1 MTTQNLWLA
10 AVAGLIGLLL
20 IWWRKRPRSDALIEE
35 GGTRDKRVE
44 ALDTVAGWPPEP
56 TRVLTSAERRAHGL
70 ITRAL
75 PDHIVLAQVPLAR
88 FIRVP
93 TRNSYHEWM
102 RRVGQLCADLVVC
115 DASAQVIAVVEVRR
129 GYGKESERSG
139 KRHERMD
146 RVLNQAG
153 VRVVVWNEDAL
164 PSPESVLDQ
173 VLSSPKGMHST
184 EGGAA
189 VSTRAAAGSVAP
201 RSAGFAVPDSNAIQ
215 PKGGSTLEEV
225 LDEIDRQPSR
235 PGRLAE
241 PPSSTWFDEFD
252 SGRTPLDRLTPTD
265 PLKPRP

>member
-1 MTTQNLWLA
+1 MTTQNLLLA
-10 AVAGLIGLLL
+10 ALALLGLLL
-20 IWWRKRPRSDALIEE
+20 IVWRLRRRDDVPLEE
-35 GGTRDKRVE
+35 AGARDKRVE
-44 ALDTVAGWPPEP
+44 ALDTVTGWPPEP

-70 ITRAL
+70 LTGAL

-115 DASAQVIAVVEVRR
+115 DTSAQVIAVVEVRR

-184 EGGAA
+184 EGATA
-189 VSTRAAAGSVAP
+189 VSTRAAPPRATSESVAAP
-201 RSAGFAVPDSNAIQ
+201 VAKPSLKPAT
-215 PKGGSTLEEV
+215 TLEEV
-225 LDEIDRQPSR
+225 LEEIDRQPSR

-252 SGRTPLDRLTPTD
+252 SGRAPLDRLTPSD
-265 PLKPRP
+265 PLKR